1 MGKNDDGCENDAKE
15 KNEKECKK
23 NLNNTRMGKLD
34 IYVEFDG
41 WKADFGDGKK
51 ILNDQ
56 MKQK

>member
-1 MGKNDDGCENDAKE
+1 MSKNDDGCENDAKE

-41 WKADFGDGKK
+41 WKADFRDGEKR
-51 ILNDQ
+51 LND
-56 MKQK
+56 